1 LDNLAF
7 LVSYPRSGNTLLAS
21 ILNQN
26 NKIACTGNSINF
38 EVLHQLNMVKENKIY
53 QNFADEQSYDNIIK
67 NLFNNY
73 YKNWNKEFIIE
84 RSLATTP
91 DNIKYIDQDKYKYIF
106 LKRDIFEILN
116 SFVNLFKSNQD
127 ERSDFQ
133 ICEEILERE
142 NILWRS
148 ILAYKNGIKCLDKSQ
163 YITLSYEDLLKNAPD
178 QIKKIY
184 DFLGIK
190 YYEHHFTNLNQLCIN
205 NIRYND
211 KALPLRFQNLHKIRT
226 DKIIK
231 NKIKSDLP
239 KELIDICNEFEKE
252 IIV

>member
-1 LDNLAF
+1 MLVPFYLLIIFYWITPLLFAYALISLLPLELNVKNYVLCYAYILA
-7 LVSYPRSGNTLLAS
+7 LSGIMADCIYISNKPYRSEEMLLKEYPKDWNTE
-21 ILNQN
+21 I
-26 NKIACTGNSINF
+26 
-38 EVLHQLNMVKENKIY
+38 
-53 QNFADEQSYDNIIK
+53 
-67 NLFNNY
+67 
-73 YKNWNKEFIIE
+73 
-84 RSLATTP
+84 
-91 DNIKYIDQDKYKYIF
+91 
-106 LKRDIFEILN
+106 DIFEILN

-148 ILAYKNGIKCLDKSQ
+148 ILAHKNGIKCLDKSQ

-211 KALPLRFQNLHKIRT
+211 KALPLRFQNLHRIRT